1 MNAFQESIAP
11 LGQSCVTTAPTVSA
25 KYPLRGSTGK
35 SGQKPNWKLQMRN
48 KAFISSMVLSVA
60 CVSAANATVVYDT
73 IDPFTTP
80 ASASAS
86 TSTSSGAVNSVL
98 TGTLWEARSIQTR
111 TSSTSRAT
119 TTMTIGSGSMVFG
132 VTQVGSANTAI
143 STNQKASLDYY
154 TPVGS
159 ESYPDFTNFTSLDFN
174 YVSTLA
180 GNLKCKIRLS
190 DAGNFEVEKT
200 ISVGSGL
207 MSFTLADFGGIT
219 MNAEAMGPLFIE
231 FVRSGSNA
239 AGSLTI
245 TNLVANGASIPAP
258 GALALLGAAGLVGA
272 RRRRD

>member
-1 MNAFQESIAP
+1 VGTIGRAPIIQEFQ
-11 LGQSCVTTAPTVSA
+11 
-25 KYPLRGSTGK
+25 
-35 SGQKPNWKLQMRN
+35 MHN
-48 KAFISSMVLSVA
+48 KTFISSMVLSVA
-60 CVSAANATVVYDT
+60 CVSSSNAAVVYNT

-86 TSTSSGAVNSVL
+86 TSSSSGYINSAL

-119 TTMTIGSGSMVFG
+119 TTMTVGSGSMVFG
-132 VTQVGSANTAI
+132 VTQVGSANTAV
-143 STNQKASLDYY
+143 STNQKATLDYY

-159 ESYPDFTNFTSLDFN
+159 ESYPNFTNFTSLDFN
-174 YVSTLA
+174 YVSTLT
-180 GNLKCKIRLS
+180 GTLKCIIRLS
-190 DAGNFEVEKT
+190 DAANGEVVKT
-200 ISVGSGL
+200 ISAGSGL

-239 AGSLTI
+239 SGSLTI

-258 GALALLGAAGLVGA
+258 GAVALLGAAGLVGA
-272 RRRRD
+272 RRRRA